1 MDFLELGEGT
11 QTVRP
16 MLLVLAAVAAMA
28 VGIWLARRQRT
39 NLWYPLGTIL
49 FVGISSARLSFI
61 MVYQEMYVSA
71 PWTILDLRDGGF
83 NYVVGMLG
91 AVIMTILLAV
101 RRRRWRLPLLATLL
115 SGTVLWGAV
124 AAIPSLQGKSVPLP
138 DIVLSDLNGKA
149 VPIASLAGTPVVV
162 NLWATWCPPCRREMP
177 ILRDAQQE
185 NRDIVFVFANQGE
198 PVEKVNAYLASEG
211 LALEN
216 ILMDTTGALA
226 KKLGAAGLPT
236 TFYFDAKGNLFDTT
250 VGGVSHATLA
260 QQIQSLRNGH

>member
-1 MDFLELGEGT
+1 MDLFELGADM
-11 QTVRP
+11 QSVQP
-16 MLLVLAAVAAMA
+16 VLLVLATVAAMA
-28 VGIWLARRQRT
+28 VGTWLARRQRT

-49 FVGISSARLSFI
+49 FVGLSSARLSFI

-101 RRRRWRLPLLATLL
+101 RKRRWRMPLLATLL

-124 AAIPSLQGKSVPLP
+124 TAILSVQGKGVPLP

-149 VPIASLAGTPVVV
+149 VPIASLGGKPMVV

-250 VGGVSHATLA
+250 IGGVSHATLA
-260 QQIQSLRNGH
+260 QQIRSLRDGH